1 MKSYVCLFQVECI
14 FNGVSKEEY
23 GLIYADN
30 FCDAMEQLE
39 NEMYGNDLIQIN
51 RMELFDTAALFTKD
65 VYLLLQRQLS
75 EGV

>member
-1 MKSYVCLFQVECI
+1 
-14 FNGVSKEEY
+14 
-23 GLIYADN
+23 
-30 FCDAMEQLE
+30 MEQLE

-65 VYLLLQRQLS
+65 VYLLLQRQLN